1 VLTQKNYLLN
11 RPLHKNYKAY
21 YKAYYKGITGD
32 LIEIKQLSLLNVK
45 MRVWG

>member
-1 VLTQKNYLLN
+1 LALTQKNYLLN

-21 YKAYYKGITGD
+21 YKGITGD
-32 LIEIKQLSLLNVK
+32 LIEIKQLLLLNVK